1 MAADLSTM
9 PSVTSLLAHDR
20 IVSLTKQFS
29 RSLVL
34 NWIREAVAAQR
45 ILILENTEL
54 RSREAAVHEVVLAI
68 ELLATRWRTGQI
80 KRVINAT
87 GIVLHT
93 GLGRASLCDAA
104 IDAIVSCA
112 RASNVELNL
121 QNGER
126 AVRGEQLTP
135 AWKTLTGCEDSLI
148 VNNNAAATLL
158 TLQSLC
164 AGREVVISRGQLIE
178 IGGSFRLPDIFELS
192 GAKLRE
198 VGTTNRTRIEDYATA
213 IHSRTAAILR
223 VHPSN
228 YEVVGFS
235 ETPQIQQLTELAHR
249 HNLIMIDD
257 IGSGCLHDITR
268 FGLPREPTFQESIAA
283 GADVVLGSGDKLLG
297 GPQCGII
304 LGNADLLQVIRK
316 HPLARTVRVDKLAL
330 AAMSATLG
338 EYLADRAATLPIFQ
352 MLTTSLE
359 QLVDRA
365 NRIVRQLQPSH
376 GWEIALEEHDAE
388 VGGGSLPGL
397 KLQTIAISIGHR
409 SINEYDIAVSLRT
422 GTIPVVPRIQK
433 ERVLIDLRSVQPEE
447 DGLLSVAVQQVI
459 Q

>member
-1 MAADLSTM
+1 MAADFSNM
-9 PSVTSLLAHDR
+9 PSVTSLLVHDR
-20 IVSLTKQFS
+20 IAGFVAQFS

-34 NWIREAVAAQR
+34 TWIREALRSQR
-45 ILILENTEL
+45 SVMLQDSEL
-54 RSREAAVHEVVLAI
+54 RSRETTMQTVLNSI
-68 ELLATRWRTGQI
+68 EHLAEKWRTGQL

-93 GLGRASLCDAA
+93 GLGRAGLCEAA
-104 IDAIVSCA
+104 VNAVVNCA

-121 QNGER
+121 QTGER
-126 AVRGEQLTP
+126 AQRGEQLNP

-164 AGREVVISRGQLIE
+164 SGKEVIISRGQLIE

-198 VGTTNRTRIEDYATA
+198 VGTTNRTRIEDYAAA

-235 ETPQIQQLTELAHR
+235 ETPDVRQLAELARR
-249 HNLIMIDD
+249 HKLILIDD
-257 IGSGCLHDITR
+257 IGSGCLHDITHY
-268 FGLPREPTFQESIAA
+268 GLPPEPTFKESVAA
-283 GADVVLGSGDKLLG
+283 GADIVLGSGDKLLG

-304 LGNADLLQVIRK
+304 LGTAILVQVIRK
-316 HPLARTVRVDKLAL
+316 HSLARTVRVDKLTL
-330 AAMSATLG
+330 AALSATLD
-338 EYLADRAATLPIFQ
+338 EYLADRPKQLPVFQ
-352 MLTTSLE
+352 MLTMPLE
-359 QLVDRA
+359 QLAERA
-365 NRIVRQLQPSH
+365 EQIVHRLQPLN
-376 GWEIALEEHDAE
+376 GWELAVEEHDAE

-397 KLQTIAISIGHR
+397 KLRTIAIAISHR
-409 SINEYDIAVSLRT
+409 SVNEHQIASFLRT
-422 GTIPVVPRIQK
+422 GTIPVVPRIHRK
-433 ERVLIDLRSVQPEE
+433 RVLLDLRSVLADE
-447 DGLLSVAVQQVI
+447 DGRLTTAIQQLA